1 MKNRILYNFSI
12 GQNILITTLGIVM
25 TVLFVTSTVYYTVFS
40 NRINSLIESQSREI
54 NKQIVLNYESYINS
68 VIETSN
74 YIQASSLNLD
84 VEDSYD
90 ELQDIYHYNSEIK
103 KDVVSIFLFD
113 ENGEKILGNS
123 PDNSRFYDISDENW
137 FYKALREK
145 TTFHFSAPH
154 RQSLVNNGDEEV
166 ISVSRSVKYSES
178 GIEKDG
184 ILLIELNFRNLT
196 DLADKTNLGIG
207 GHILILND
215 EDSIIYLS
223 GKRNREEVPESIDIA
238 VNNYLGGFK
247 TRIDSMEM
255 YVNINT
261 LIQTRWRIVTINNVN
276 ELSLAR
282 NEMLIILFAI
292 FILSFAGTAF
302 VSFVISR
309 RITEPL
315 FQLKKSMLKIERGDF
330 HTTVEVSGQKEVVRL
345 SMAFNRML
353 EEISRLMSRV
363 VNEQKE
369 KRKTELKA
377 LQNQIN
383 PHFLYNTLD
392 SIVWL
397 AENKRTDDVITT
409 VIALARFFRISISK
423 GATYIPVK
431 DEISHIKNYLTIQ
444 KIRYVDKF
452 EYTFEIDPEVYDF
465 KVMKLILQPIVENAI
480 YHGVGD
486 ETEQITIRSYLEG
499 DFLVF
504 EVENSGYGITDERIE
519 EIYQV
524 LKGEHS
530 KSSVG
535 MRNVY
540 LRLKLFY
547 GDEADI
553 RITSELDEM
562 TLIRLLIPVGSAVRE
577 SFLSSS
583 PDSSGSSAEKI
594 KPSSGIGSASRG
606 VDSHYSESAPAE
618 NSRGSSP
625 SSSGSGSP
633 EGEKDPVLHDEAG
646 SENTNSDN
654 EDDGGDSGS
663 RSAGH
668 KADD

>member
-1 MKNRILYNFSI
+1 MKNRILYSFSI
-12 GQNILITTLGIVM
+12 GQNILITTLFIVT
-25 TVLFVTSTVYYTVFS
+25 TVLFVSSTVYYSIFS
-40 NRINSLIESQSREI
+40 SRINSLIENQSREI
-54 NKQIVLNYESYINS
+54 NKQIVLNYESYIKS

-84 VEDSYD
+84 VNDSYNR
-90 ELQDIYHYNSEIK
+90 LQDIYHYNSEIK

-113 ENGEKILGNS
+113 ESGEKILGNR
-123 PDNSRFYDISDENW
+123 PDFSFFYNIPEESW
-137 FYKALREK
+137 FYNALNEK
-145 TTFHFSAPH
+145 TIFHFSAPH
-154 RQSLVNNGDEEV
+154 DQSLALDNDEKV
-166 ISVSRSVKYSES
+166 ISVSRSVKYRES

-184 ILLIELNFRNLT
+184 ILLIELNFQNLA
-196 DLADKTNLGIG
+196 DLADKTNLGEG
-207 GHILILND
+207 GRILILND
-215 EDSIIYLS
+215 EDSIIYIS
-223 GKRNREEVPESIDIA
+223 GGKKEEMLEDSISIA

-247 TRIDSMEM
+247 TRIGSMEM

-261 LIQTRWRIVTINNVN
+261 LAQTRWRIVTINNVN
-276 ELSLAR
+276 ELAVAR
-282 NEMLIILFAI
+282 REMLIILFVI
-292 FILSFAGTAF
+292 FIFSFGVTAF

-315 FQLKKSMLKIERGDF
+315 FQLKKSMLMIEQGDF
-330 HTTVEVSGQKEVVRL
+330 HTNVEVSGQKEIARL
-345 SMAFNRML
+345 SRAFNRML
-353 EEISRLMSRV
+353 EEIRALMNRV

-452 EYTFEIDPEVYDF
+452 EYTFEIQPEVYEY

-480 YHGVGD
+480 YHGAGD
-486 ETEQITIRSYLEG
+486 ETEKITIRSYLEKN
-499 DFLVF
+499 FLVF
-504 EVENSGYGITDERIE
+504 EVENSGYGITEDRIN
-519 EIYQV
+519 EIYQI

-530 KSSVG
+530 KTSVG

-547 GDEADI
+547 GEDADI
-553 RITSELDEM
+553 KITSELDEM
-562 TLIRLLIPVGSAVRE
+562 TLIKLLIPAGPAEREISLRGGAAGGKNYSAEKKTGKTGSTAAI
-577 SFLSSS
+577 
-583 PDSSGSSAEKI
+583 PDSSDPLKKI
-594 KPSSGIGSASRG
+594 
-606 VDSHYSESAPAE
+606 
-618 NSRGSSP
+618 
-625 SSSGSGSP
+625 
-633 EGEKDPVLHDEAG
+633 L
-646 SENTNSDN
+646 
-654 EDDGGDSGS
+654 
-663 RSAGH
+663 
-668 KADD
+668 

>member
-1 MKNRILYNFSI
+1 
-12 GQNILITTLGIVM
+12 M
-25 TVLFVTSTVYYTVFS
+25 TVLFVSSTVYYSVFS
-40 NRINSLIESQSREI
+40 SRINSLIENQSREI

-74 YIQASSLNLD
+74 YIQTSSLNLD
-84 VEDSYD
+84 VNDSY
-90 ELQDIYHYNSEIK
+90 ERLQDIYHYNSEIK

-113 ENGEKILGNS
+113 ETGEKILGNR
-123 PDNSRFYDISDENW
+123 PDFSFFYNIPEEPW
-137 FYKALREK
+137 FYNALNEK
-145 TTFHFSAPH
+145 TIFHFSAPH
-154 RQSLVNNGDEEV
+154 NQSLSLDNDEKI
-166 ISVSRSVKYSES
+166 ISVSKSVKYTES

-184 ILLIELNFRNLT
+184 ILLIELNFQNLA
-196 DLADKTNLGIG
+196 DLADKTNLGEG
-207 GHILILND
+207 GRILILND
-215 EDSIIYLS
+215 EDSIIYIS
-223 GKRNREEVPESIDIA
+223 GKRKENIFQESIDIA

-247 TRIDSMEM
+247 TRIGFMEM

-261 LIQTRWRIVTINNVN
+261 LAQTRWRIVTINNVN
-276 ELSLAR
+276 ELAVAR
-282 NEMLIILFAI
+282 KEMLIILFII
-292 FILSFAGTAF
+292 FIFSFAVTAF

-315 FQLKKSMLKIERGDF
+315 FQLKKSMLMIEGGDF
-330 HTTVEVSGQKEVVRL
+330 HTNVEVSGQKEIARL
-345 SMAFNRML
+345 SRAFNRML
-353 EEISRLMSRV
+353 EEIRALMTRV

-452 EYTFEIDPEVYDF
+452 EYTFEIQPEVYEY

-480 YHGVGD
+480 YHGAGD
-486 ETEQITIRSYLEG
+486 ETGKITIRSYLENR
-499 DFLVF
+499 FLVF
-504 EVENSGYGITDERIE
+504 EVENSGYGITEDRIS
-519 EIYQV
+519 EIYQI

-547 GDEADI
+547 GDDADI
-553 RITSELDEM
+553 IITSELDEM
-562 TLIRLLIPVGSAVRE
+562 TMIKLLIPAGPEDRE
-577 SFLSSS
+577 TSQGGDILEQKSF
-583 PDSSGSSAEKI
+583 SAEKKNRNSVKNTKTSDPSDFKEEDSI
-594 KPSSGIGSASRG
+594 KPDIKR
-606 VDSHYSESAPAE
+606 
-618 NSRGSSP
+618 R
-625 SSSGSGSP
+625 
-633 EGEKDPVLHDEAG
+633 K
-646 SENTNSDN
+646 T
-654 EDDGGDSGS
+654 
-663 RSAGH
+663 
-668 KADD
+668 K

>member
-1 MKNRILYNFSI
+1 
-12 GQNILITTLGIVM
+12 M
-25 TVLFVTSTVYYTVFS
+25 TVLFVTSAVYYSVFS
-40 NRINSLIESQSREI
+40 NRINSLIENQSREI

-84 VEDSYD
+84 VDDSYD
-90 ELQDIYHYNSEIK
+90 SLQDIYLYNSEIK

-113 ENGEKILGNS
+113 ESGRKILGNS
-123 PDNSRFYDISDENW
+123 PDNTRFYNIPDERW
-137 FYKALREK
+137 FKNALIEK

-154 RQSLVNNGDEEV
+154 RQSLVNSGEEEI
-166 ISVSRSVKYSES
+166 ISVTRSVKYSQA

-184 ILLIELNFRNLT
+184 ILLIELNFKNLT
-196 DLADKTNLGIG
+196 DLADKTNLGAG

-215 EDSIIYLS
+215 EDSIIYVS
-223 GKRNREEVPESIDIA
+223 GKQKETEIPESIDIA

-247 TRIDSMEM
+247 TRINSTEM

-276 ELSLAR
+276 ELAVAR
-282 NEMLIILFAI
+282 KQMLIILFVI
-292 FILSFAGTAF
+292 FILSFAVTAF

-315 FQLKKSMLKIERGDF
+315 FQLKKSMLRIERGDF
-330 HTTVEVSGQKEVVRL
+330 HTNVEVSGQKEVARL
-345 SMAFNRML
+345 SRAFNRML
-353 EEISRLMSRV
+353 EEIRGLMDRI

-423 GATYIPVK
+423 GATYISVK

-444 KIRYVDKF
+444 KIRYSERF
-452 EYTFEIDPEVYDF
+452 EYTFEIKPEVYDF
-465 KVMKLILQPIVENAI
+465 QVMKLILQPIVENAI

-486 ETEQITIRSYLEG
+486 ETEHITIRSYIEEN
-499 DFLVF
+499 FLVF
-504 EVENSGYGITDERIE
+504 EVENSGYGITEERIE
-519 EIYQV
+519 EIYQI

-547 GDEADI
+547 GDDADI
-553 RITSELDEM
+553 VIKSELDEM
-562 TLIRLLIPVGSAVRE
+562 TIIKLLIPV
-577 SFLSSS
+577 
-583 PDSSGSSAEKI
+583 EKEI
-594 KPSSGIGSASRG
+594 TKKPA
-606 VDSHYSESAPAE
+606 AA
-618 NSRGSSP
+618 
-625 SSSGSGSP
+625 
-633 EGEKDPVLHDEAG
+633 K
-646 SENTNSDN
+646 
-654 EDDGGDSGS
+654 
-663 RSAGH
+663 
-668 KADD
+668 KADDDRADNGAEKRMSGNSERTETGSSSEADKAVKDQNSVSTEVAE